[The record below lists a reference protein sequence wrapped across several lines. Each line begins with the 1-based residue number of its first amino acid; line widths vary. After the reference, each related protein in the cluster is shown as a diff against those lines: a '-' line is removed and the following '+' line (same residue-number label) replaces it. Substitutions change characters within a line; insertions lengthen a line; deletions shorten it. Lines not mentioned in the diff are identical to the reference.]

1 MTSRSERYR
10 AGWAARLLG
19 GPISALAAFALPA
32 TGPAHAAILDCEV
45 QGQPVDPAN
54 GATTAGKTGVM
65 RCVDRDTGVVV
76 REEALRDGKFVG
88 MRRFFVQGKLQR
100 EGEVNE
106 KGNAQGRQREF
117 ALDGT
122 LLRDAVY
129 NNGSVAGLALA
140 YHLNGQ
146 LHRASFYGAGAGNMP
161 ASGDGGLGATRETVV
176 AEFTPRGQ
184 LTELRCGDRPRLAP
198 AVDDGKLCG
207 FSGPADVELFDARGE
222 IKAQMKYEQGRMLRA
237 TYMGDNGKPVRAIE
251 NSPGQRIERQ
261 FWRDGSLRREVQFEA
276 MGSRFERVR
285 EQEFAE
291 QGKLQRDRHWRE
303 GRLQTDREYYLNG
316 QMRRE
321 SEQVDAN
328 TIRVREYRDN
338 GSLSG
343 EGMFLVEAGAWRHPI
358 GSHKVF
364 GPDGKPTSEV
374 VYDGRGRSVRER
386 EWDAEGKLLRD
397 DEVFADGSNKAF
409 SR

>member
-1 MTSRSERYR
+1 MTSPSERYR
-10 AGWAARLLG
+10 AIGFACRVGGVIAVLALSSLAPAR
-19 GPISALAAFALPA
+19 
-32 TGPAHAAILDCEV
+32 AAILDCEV

-54 GATTAGKTGVM
+54 GATTAGKTGMM
-65 RCVDRDTGVVV
+65 RCVDRDTGLVV

-106 KGNAQGRQREF
+106 KGNAQGRQREY

-129 NNGSVAGLALA
+129 DNGSVAGLALA

-146 LHRASFYGAGAGNMP
+146 LRRASFYEAGAGSMP
-161 ASGDGGLGATRETVV
+161 ASGEGGLGATRETVV

-184 LTELRCGDRPRLAP
+184 LTELRCGDSPRLAP
-198 AVDDGKLCG
+198 AADDGKLCG
-207 FSGPADVELFDARGE
+207 FSGPADVELFDTQGE
-222 IKAQMKYEQGRMLRA
+222 VKAQMKYEQGRMLRA
-237 TYMGDNGKPVRAIE
+237 TYMGSNGKPVRAIE
-251 NSPGQRIERQ
+251 NSASQRIERQ
-261 FWRDGSLRREVQFEA
+261 FWPDGSLRREVQFEA
-276 MGSRFERVR
+276 MGPRFERVR

-303 GRLQTDREYYLNG
+303 GRLHRDREYYLNG

-321 SEQVDAN
+321 SEQIDAT

-338 GSLSG
+338 GTLSS
-343 EGMFLVEAGAWRHPI
+343 EGSFLVEAGSWRHPI

-364 GPDGKPTSEV
+364 GPAGKPVAET

-386 EWDAEGKLLRD
+386 EWDAEGNLVRD
-397 DEVFADGSNKAF
+397 DEVFADGSRKAF
-409 SR
+409 AR

>member
-1 MTSRSERYR
+1 MTSRSDRR
-10 AGWAARLLG
+10 GTRRFARLLG
-19 GPISALAAFALPA
+19 GLGVALALLAFAPA
-32 TGPAHAAILDCEV
+32 RAAVLECEV
-45 QGQPVDPAN
+45 QGQAVDPAN
-54 GATTAGKTGVM
+54 GATTAGKTGTM
-65 RCVDRDTGVVV
+65 RCIDRDTGLVA

-129 NNGSVAGLALA
+129 DNGSAVGLVRA

-146 LHRASFYGAGAGNMP
+146 LYRASFFEAG
-161 ASGDGGLGATRETVV
+161 SGGEGGQGATRETVA
-176 AEFTPRGQ
+176 AEFTSRGQ
-184 LTELRCGDRPRLAP
+184 LTELRCGSRPRLAP
-198 AVDDGKLCG
+198 AVDDQKLCG
-207 FSGPADVELFDARGE
+207 FAGPVDVELFDEQGAV
-222 IKAQMKYEQGRMLRA
+222 KAKMKYEQGRLLRA
-237 TYMGDNGKPVRAIE
+237 TYMGDDGQPARAIE

-276 MGSRFERVR
+276 MGARFERVR

-303 GRLQTDREYYLNG
+303 GRQQTDREYYLNG

-321 SEQVDAN
+321 SEQIDAN

-338 GSLSG
+338 GTLSS
-343 EGMFLVEAGAWRHPI
+343 EGMFLVEAGSWRHPI
-358 GSHKVF
+358 GSHKTF
-364 GPDGKPTSEV
+364 GSDGKPLSEV
-374 VYDGRGRSVRER
+374 VYDERGRSVRER
-386 EWDAEGKLLRD
+386 EWDGEGKLVRD
-397 DEVFADGSNKAF
+397 DEVFADGSRKVLA
-409 SR
+409 R